1 MFYFCVLSMIIW
13 AVSAIL
19 WLVSAV
25 MHLNLIHFFLFIGS
39 DIIFSIFFLLA
50 LCYGEKQCVI
60 VISING
66 VDQ

>member
-1 MFYFCVLSMIIW
+1 MYYLCVVSMIVW

-50 LCYGEKQCVI
+50 LCYGEK
-60 VISING
+60 
-66 VDQ
+66 